1 MCNDVMHAFC
11 GACMQASW
19 PPYVY
24 MACQELLMDVPFR
37 QAEQYLSKLIAS
49 HFGS

>member
-1 MCNDVMHAFC
+1 MWYRMCNDIMCASR

-24 MACQELLMDVPFR
+24 MAHQELLMDGLFA
-37 QAEQYLSKLIAS
+37 QAEQYL
-49 HFGS
+49 